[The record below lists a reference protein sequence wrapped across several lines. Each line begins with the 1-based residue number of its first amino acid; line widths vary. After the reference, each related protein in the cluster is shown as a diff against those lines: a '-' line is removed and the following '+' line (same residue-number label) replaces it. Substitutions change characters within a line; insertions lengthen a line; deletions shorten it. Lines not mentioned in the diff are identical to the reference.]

1 MQETKRF
8 EEVGFLGFAKAFI
21 HETASIVSVSQLR
34 EITPVKLISSIFS
47 HEKMLIDLAIKEM
60 EERFGQ
66 IDWMSEVL
74 AFDRTRYYEREMGW
88 PLYRRFISFMKLIMP
103 ESIGDIK
110 VITNEIEQAH
120 LDNNSRTMNI
130 DPGYLTLERLILATA
145 KNYTHR
151 VPVGKGIYADLTLVF
166 HDGTFKPLSWTYP
179 DYAEEKVIGLFNL
192 VRSNYLT
199 HLREGK
205 T

>member
-1 MQETKRF
+1 
-8 EEVGFLGFAKAFI
+8 
-21 HETASIVSVSQLR
+21 VSQPR
-34 EITPVKLISSIFS
+34 KITNVKLISSIFS
-47 HEKMLIDLAIKEM
+47 HENRLIDLAIKEM
-60 EERFGQ
+60 GERFGQ

-103 ESIGDIK
+103 ESLGDIK
-110 VITNEIEQAH
+110 IITNEIEQAH
-120 LDNNSRTMNI
+120 LDKNSRTINI
-130 DPGYLTLERLILATA
+130 DPGYLSLERLILATG

-151 VPVGKGIYADLTLVF
+151 IPVGKGIYADLTLIF
-166 HDGTFKPLSWTYP
+166 HGGTFQPLSWTYP

-192 VRSNYLT
+192 IRSNYLE

-205 T
+205 S